1 MVTVWKCIVQPKLD
15 YCSQLWSPSNQ
26 ANIAK
31 LENVLRNFTSK
42 IDGCE
47 NMDFWDRLTNL
58 RLYSQERRRER
69 YQIILCWKISQGM
82 VDGYS
87 LPFTNNP
94 RRGRLAVISG
104 YQNKAPAVVRNAREA
119 SFSVKGA
126 KLFNLMP
133 QGLRDLNSANPD
145 MFKNNLDAFLSG
157 IPDQP
162 TAQGRTRAAV
172 TNSLIDQL
180 NIQTG

>member
-1 MVTVWKCIVQPKLD
+1 MSVWKCIVQPKLV
-15 YCSQLWSPSNQ
+15 SQLWSPSNQ

-133 QGLRDLNSANPD
+133 QGLRDLNSVNPD
-145 MFKNNLDAFLSG
+145 IFKTNLDAFLSG
-157 IPDQP
+157 IRD
-162 TAQGRTRAAV
+162 
-172 TNSLIDQL
+172 
-180 NIQTG
+180 